1 MVIDEAEPLPE
12 VSESYLKPSN
22 ITTADSMHIN
32 DITPPTIIPTLTPIT
47 HPASTD
53 LTTPN
58 PLQPPQDTPQ
68 QLLDLIVS
76 TNFDVISIP
85 CIMTVSKYIA
95 NILAYPNDTKYRII
109 NMKNKVF
116 IDKISTVS
124 HALAYLASIG
134 FVASQ
139 QHPLGTY
146 IEYPPYEGDLDIL
159 RRQRAM
165 LNMLM
170 ERLGVPVEQRPWK
183 QASERS
189 QTAQSSSSTGD
200 STMRQDGHQQPGPE
214 FDPCKP
220 LITRN
225 AVQVS

>member
-1 MVIDEAEPLPE
+1 M
-12 VSESYLKPSN
+12 
-22 ITTADSMHIN
+22 
-32 DITPPTIIPTLTPIT
+32 TI
-47 HPASTD
+47 
-53 LTTPN
+53 
-58 PLQPPQDTPQ
+58 
-68 QLLDLIVS
+68 
-76 TNFDVISIP
+76 
-85 CIMTVSKYIA
+85 SKYIA
-95 NILAYPNDTKYRII
+95 NILAYPNDNKYRTI

-146 IEYPPYEGDLDIL
+146 IEYPSYEGDLDIL

-189 QTAQSSSSTGD
+189 QTGQSSTSSSTGD
-200 STMRQDGHQQPGPE
+200 SNLKQGGHHQQMAVSGPE

-225 AVQVS
+225 AVQV